1 MKRSI
6 GPFNPLSGQ
15 GGDRL
20 LKKYNQVFITLL
32 FVLDLFFISLAWF
45 LAYLLR
51 FESGLV
57 EVTKD
62 IPTWE
67 QHLPLLILIL
77 LVSVVVFRASGL
89 YQAKRFTSLP
99 DEMYDLIRAISL
111 SVLIFVFLA
120 YFFKEYPY
128 SRLTILFFWVFSIL
142 LVGFSRI
149 FARHLLRS
157 LRRRGFNLRY
167 VLIIGEEEL
176 SQKLVQSFHRH
187 PELGLKAIGILN
199 HSREK
204 VGQVI
209 EGVRVIGTHEDL
221 SQILK
226 QGGIDQVFIA
236 LPFHLHEKI
245 KEILNSLKDELVNIK
260 AVSDVSDFV
269 ILRGGVDE
277 LDGLPIINIQD
288 TPLHGWGK
296 IAKRALDLFLSI
308 LGIVLL
314 SPLMFL
320 IAVLIKMISP
330 GPVFYRQERMGFD
343 GVIFKMLKFRSMVV
357 DAEKGTGSVWA
368 RPDDPRRTPLGK
380 ILRKTS
386 LDELPQLFH
395 VLRGEMSLV
404 GPRPER
410 PELIEE
416 FKEKIPRYMLRHKIK
431 AGMTGWA
438 QVNGW
443 RGNTSLKKR
452 IEHDLYYIENWSIS
466 FDLRILFLTL
476 WKGLLSKH
484 AY

>member
-1 MKRSI
+1 M
-6 GPFNPLSGQ
+6 
-15 GGDRL
+15 

-32 FVLDLFFISLAWF
+32 FVLDLLGISLAWF
-45 LAYLLR
+45 VAYLVR
-51 FESGLV
+51 FESGLI
-57 EVTKD
+57 EVTKG
-62 IPTWE
+62 IPSWE

-77 LVSVVVFRASGL
+77 LVSIAVFHASGL
-89 YQAKRFTSLP
+89 YQPKRLTSLP
-99 DEMYDLIRAISL
+99 DEIYDLIKAVTL
-111 SVLIFVFLA
+111 SVLVFVFLA

-128 SRLTILFFWVFSIL
+128 SRLTILYFWAFSIL
-142 LVGFSRI
+142 LVGASRI
-149 FARHLLRS
+149 FARHILRS

-176 SQKLVQSFHRH
+176 SRKLVQSFHRH
-187 PELGLKAIGILN
+187 PELGMKAAGIL
-199 HSREK
+199 SDSKEEIGR
-204 VGQVI
+204 VI
-209 EGVRVIGTHEDL
+209 EEVRVIGTYEDL
-221 SQILK
+221 SRFLK

-296 IAKRALDLFLSI
+296 IAKRALDLFLTI
-308 LGIVLL
+308 PGIVFLG
-314 SPLMFL
+314 PLMLL
-320 IAVLIKMISP
+320 IAILIKITSP

-343 GVIFKMLKFRSMVV
+343 GAIFKMLKFRSMVV
-357 DAEKGTGSVWA
+357 DAEKETGSVWA
-368 RPDDPRRTPLGK
+368 KPDDPRRTALGK

-386 LDELPQLFH
+386 FDELPQLFH
-395 VLRGEMSLV
+395 VLKGEMSLV

-476 WKGLLSKH
+476 WKGLMSKY